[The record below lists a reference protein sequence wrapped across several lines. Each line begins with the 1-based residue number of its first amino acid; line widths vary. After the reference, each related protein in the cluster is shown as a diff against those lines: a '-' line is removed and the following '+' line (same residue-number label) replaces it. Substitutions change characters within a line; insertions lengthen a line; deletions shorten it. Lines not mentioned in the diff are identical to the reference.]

1 LIRFDQVSFA
11 HPSKKPVLSGLSFE
25 AGVKDLVLITGPSG
39 AGKSTFL
46 KLLCRL
52 LSPTGGRIDF
62 HGRPLEDYPVTDLR
76 RRLTYLPQT
85 PVMVPGSVRHNLTL
99 GFEFKAARG
108 TPPPDDRDLRTRLD
122 GLGLEG
128 VTLDEE
134 ADRLSVGQAQR
145 VALLRALLLGP
156 EVLLLDEPTS
166 ALDRDS
172 AGVVLDL
179 VSSLHRDNGLGLW
192 LVTHQPPDLAA
203 QVSIRFTGQ
212 GVEVGS

>member
-1 LIRFDQVSFA
+1 LIRFDEVSFA
-11 HPSKKPVLSGLSFE
+11 HPAKKPVLSGLSFE
-25 AGVKDLVLITGPSG
+25 AGAKDLVLITGPSG
-39 AGKSTFL
+39 VGKSTFL
-46 KLLCRL
+46 RLLCRL

-85 PVMVPGSVRHNLTL
+85 PVMVPGSIRHNLTL

-108 TPPPDDRDLRTRLD
+108 APPPGDGRLRTRLD
-122 GLGLEG
+122 DLGLDG

-145 VALLRALLLGP
+145 VALLRTLLLEP

-166 ALDRDS
+166 ALDQGS
-172 AGVVLDL
+172 AGVVMDL

-192 LVTHQPPDLAA
+192 LVTHQPPDLAPE
-203 QVSIRFTGQ
+203 VSIQFTAR
-212 GVEVGS
+212 GVMVDS